1 MIFSWIN
8 FLYRP
13 WVMFFVS
20 ILVCFGVLT
29 IERFLGIEWNFHPD
43 ANTYFVLSSEVSQ
56 NIKEVFLGYKVY
68 WEPLDPAMKTLFEKP
83 KDPSGYRSFLE
94 ININLDSMLK
104 GLSLVKGYLFYVIV
118 DLFDSDIRFLIILN
132 IFIYSITNSVITIF
146 FKNNCNL
153 ESQKYLGLLFL
164 LVIFNPY
171 RAHLSVHVLK
181 DTLIIASL
189 VFFTLNKTKV
199 SSIIF
204 FIFGAFLRNGWI
216 IYFLSFINFK
226 VLLLLIREKSG
237 FNNNNNKYLLFAV
250 LALICYLIWFIDNN
264 WGTIIHIFT
273 KTNGDM
279 TFRSFDSVPS
289 FHELGIL
296 GSIIRSI
303 LWPILYLTGAFIFL
317 SPTIFYFPIALGSFF
332 LNLWIIKHFKS
343 LRSLTPVLL
352 SVYLS
357 MAIFA
362 FIVSGFTSYI
372 RYCLPVMTIIP
383 ILLINEDRRLA
394 KEQKT

>member
-20 ILVCFGVLT
+20 ILVCVGVLT

-56 NIKEVFLGYKVY
+56 SIKEVFLGYKVY

-83 KDPSGYRSFLE
+83 EDPSGYRSFLE
-94 ININLDSMLK
+94 INTNLDSMLK
-104 GLSLVKGYLFYVIV
+104 GVSALKGALFYVIV
-118 DLFDSDIRFLIILN
+118 DLFDSDIRLLIILN
-132 IFIYSITNSVITIF
+132 TFIYSITNSAITIF

-153 ESQKYLGLLFL
+153 KSHKYLGLLFL

-189 VFFTLNKTKV
+189 VFFTINKTKA

-204 FIFGAFLRNGWI
+204 FIVGAFLRNGWI
-216 IYFLSFINFK
+216 IYFFSFINFK
-226 VLLLLIREKSG
+226 AFLSKLKEKSSSLNKNKFLLL
-237 FNNNNNKYLLFAV
+237 AV
-250 LALICYLIWFIDNN
+250 LALSCYLIWFIDHH
-264 WGTIIHIFT
+264 WGTIIHVIT

-279 TFRSFDSVPS
+279 TFRGFDSVPS

-317 SPTIFYFPIALGSFF
+317 SPTIFYFPIAIGSFC
-332 LNLWIIKHFKS
+332 LNLWIIKHFKN
-343 LRSLTPVLL
+343 LRSLIPVIL

-357 MAIFA
+357 MAILA
-362 FIVSGFTSYI
+362 FIVSGFTSFI
-372 RYCLPVMTIIP
+372 RYCLPLIAILP
-383 ILLINEDRRLA
+383 ILLINEDRRLI
-394 KEQKT
+394 KEKKTN